1 MCIARGFLEFPA
13 TVGQVVGTPLSDPSL
28 PTTSRSRLV
37 GCCPVVVVQ
46 VNDQKVQCLLDTGS
60 QVTLFTESLAHEL
73 FGTEGRPPAEAPWLT
88 LRGANG
94 LDIPYVGYLVTD
106 LKIQGVVV
114 PQKGVVVVRDTCLGS
129 HRALIGMNVISD
141 CWEELF
147 RSRPART
154 AATSAGQEWDRIRAD
169 CRRVCLAEQQG
180 DRESTGRVACRYAL
194 SIPAQSEALVGVRLP
209 PRLYSP
215 EDWVMVEPHEDGP
228 KVEVARGLATVQG
241 GRVSVRVRNMNPF
254 PVHLYRHQRLA
265 RVTSVRPQQVREQG
279 EVNFNRVGP
288 TVVEV
293 ALTRAG
299 SGAGEIGGGLPTHLM
314 GESLR
319 GEGLGEEQLGQ
330 LQEFLMEWQHLF
342 STHDEDYG
350 RTDVVRHQIPTGDAA
365 PSRERYRPVP
375 PTLYSEV
382 RTLLRGMLDKGIIRE
397 SSSPWAAPI
406 VLVRKKT
413 GSWRFCVDYRRLNQ
427 VTKRDA
433 FPLPRVEDS
442 LTSLTQATWYSTLDL
457 ASGYWQVQMDEHDR
471 EKTAFTTPFGLYEW
485 DRMPFGL
492 CNAPATFQRLMQ
504 RCLGNQLM
512 DSTLVYLDDVIVYSP
527 DFKSHLEHL
536 EQVFRSLERYG
547 LKLQPDKCQLFR
559 KEVKFLGHVVSA
571 AGISVDP
578 EKVVAVQEWAV
589 PKTVRQ
595 VRSFLGFV
603 GYYRRF
609 IKDFSKIARP
619 INQLLGGMG
628 RVRGRGSPSIQW
640 DPACEAAFQKLKQ
653 ELLQAP
659 ILAYADFT
667 QPFILYTDASH
678 LGLGAVLAQKQ
689 QGEEKV
695 IAYASRSLHL
705 TEKNDANYSSFKLE
719 LLAVKWALCEKFKDY
734 LWGAKVRVVTDNNPL
749 VHLQT
754 AKLGAVEQR
763 WVAQLA
769 NFDYQ
774 LQYRPGREHTNADV
788 LSRLPGEGSAGQVP
802 APEAGSDEGLM
813 VGVVEAPGQVS
824 EEPPPC
830 WGWDPQRWRRWQG
843 EDGDVALVRTWLEQ
857 KAWPEGVGRRTQTRI
872 VRGLLGQRGR
882 LYLKEG
888 VLCRALQDPGRGDE
902 VCQIV
907 VPEGRCQALLEA
919 YHTKMGHQ
927 GQERTLALVRQ
938 HFYWPGMEGATRTYL
953 QRCPR
958 CTLFKTKKDVRAPL
972 VPMQAKA
979 PLHMVAMDYLTL
991 GRPVDRIQ
999 NILVVTDLFTK
1010 YAWAIP
1016 TVDQTAITTA
1026 NALWRYVIQPFGCP
1040 EIFHSDQGTNF
1051 ESRVIHELC
1060 QLYGCKKTH
1069 TTPYHPQGNG
1079 GCERFNQ
1086 TLLSLLGTLEEE
1098 QQGHWVDRL
1107 PAMVQAYNNSVH
1119 STTGYAPTYLMF
1131 RRHVRLPMDMLLGTT
1146 AGEEGGSLTDW
1157 VTGHHQ
1163 RLQSAYERVSG
1174 RINRAALK
1182 NKRLY
1187 DRTAREAPLLPGER
1201 VLVRDNRRQG
1211 KGKLSDRWEAQP
1223 FVVLRQPHPDQ
1234 PVYALRPEGKAGPER
1249 VLHRNLIRPCPNYPK
1264 RVVEN
1269 PPVETSGMPPL
1280 VGWAVIPGG
1289 LGLGLRPE
1297 APISPPRRSQREN
1310 RGQPP
1315 ARFGDWV
1322 SGDRSRD

>member
-1 MCIARGFLEFPA
+1 MLEA
-13 TVGQVVGTPLSDPSL
+13 GV
-28 PTTSRSRLV
+28 
-37 GCCPVVVVQ
+37 
-46 VNDQKVQCLLDTGS
+46 
-60 QVTLFTESLAHEL
+60 VTLSASEWASPMVLVCKKDGGIRWCDDYLCLNSLTAKDAYPVPKIEECLDVLGGACVFSTLICYDLYEHTRML
-73 FGTEGRPPAEAPWLT
+73 FGLYSAPST
-88 LRGANG
+88 FQRAME
-94 LDIPYVGYLVTD
+94 LV
-106 LKIQGVVV
+106 
-114 PQKGVVVVRDTCLGS
+114 
-129 HRALIGMNVISD
+129 
-141 CWEELF
+141 
-147 RSRPART
+147 
-154 AATSAGQEWDRIRAD
+154 AGQEWDRIRAD

-485 DRMPFGL
+485 DQMPFGL

-578 EKVVAVQEWAV
+578 EKVVAVQEWAA
-589 PKTVRQ
+589 PKTVHQ
-595 VRSFLGFV
+595 VRSFLGFM

-619 INQLLGGMG
+619 INQLLEGMG

-695 IAYASRSLHL
+695 IAYASRSLHP

-734 LWGAKVRVVTDNNPL
+734 LWGAKVRVVMDNNPL

-754 AKLGAVEQR
+754 ANMGAVEQR
-763 WVAQLA
+763 
-769 NFDYQ
+769 
-774 LQYRPGREHTNADV
+774 
-788 LSRLPGEGSAGQVP
+788 
-802 APEAGSDEGLM
+802 
-813 VGVVEAPGQVS
+813 
-824 EEPPPC
+824 
-830 WGWDPQRWRRWQG
+830 
-843 EDGDVALVRTWLEQ
+843 
-857 KAWPEGVGRRTQTRI
+857 
-872 VRGLLGQRGR
+872 
-882 LYLKEG
+882 
-888 VLCRALQDPGRGDE
+888 
-902 VCQIV
+902 
-907 VPEGRCQALLEA
+907 
-919 YHTKMGHQ
+919 
-927 GQERTLALVRQ
+927 
-938 HFYWPGMEGATRTYL
+938 
-953 QRCPR
+953 
-958 CTLFKTKKDVRAPL
+958 
-972 VPMQAKA
+972 
-979 PLHMVAMDYLTL
+979 
-991 GRPVDRIQ
+991 
-999 NILVVTDLFTK
+999 
-1010 YAWAIP
+1010 
-1016 TVDQTAITTA
+1016 
-1026 NALWRYVIQPFGCP
+1026 
-1040 EIFHSDQGTNF
+1040 
-1051 ESRVIHELC
+1051 
-1060 QLYGCKKTH
+1060 
-1069 TTPYHPQGNG
+1069 
-1079 GCERFNQ
+1079 
-1086 TLLSLLGTLEEE
+1086 
-1098 QQGHWVDRL
+1098 
-1107 PAMVQAYNNSVH
+1107 
-1119 STTGYAPTYLMF
+1119 
-1131 RRHVRLPMDMLLGTT
+1131 
-1146 AGEEGGSLTDW
+1146 
-1157 VTGHHQ
+1157 
-1163 RLQSAYERVSG
+1163 
-1174 RINRAALK
+1174 
-1182 NKRLY
+1182 
-1187 DRTAREAPLLPGER
+1187 
-1201 VLVRDNRRQG
+1201 
-1211 KGKLSDRWEAQP
+1211 
-1223 FVVLRQPHPDQ
+1223 
-1234 PVYALRPEGKAGPER
+1234 
-1249 VLHRNLIRPCPNYPK
+1249 
-1264 RVVEN
+1264 
-1269 PPVETSGMPPL
+1269 
-1280 VGWAVIPGG
+1280 
-1289 LGLGLRPE
+1289 
-1297 APISPPRRSQREN
+1297 
-1310 RGQPP
+1310 
-1315 ARFGDWV
+1315 
-1322 SGDRSRD
+1322 